1 MSETTA
7 PEIAVMGALAYDQI
21 AKTDKVF
28 GPEGPGLNCKVTAQQ
43 EFFGGC
49 AGNIAYGLGL
59 QQVPAIV
66 ISSAGGEDFRRYAQH
81 LNLDLSGILVVSG
94 AQCARAN
101 IITDPNGQQFTA
113 FAPGPSIAAETWQVH
128 LSNQPLES
136 APIFVC
142 APFPAELMTLALAE
156 SRRRN
161 PDTLNIW
168 LPGQYAD
175 NLDANVLEQSAELS
189 DVIIGNSHE
198 MSHIRGMA
206 PKSLAGKVAIETNG
220 SRPVRALL
228 PDGSQRTLPVPA
240 VTNHLDPTGCG
251 DAFVAGILPEILKS
265 LKTAGRL
272 HWHTEINNVI
282 RAGIRH
288 AAKCLVRQGS
298 QTYELSM
305 ES

>member
-1 MSETTA
+1 MSESPA
-7 PEIAVMGALAYDQI
+7 PQIAVMGALAYDQI

-59 QQVPAIV
+59 QQVPTIV
-66 ISSAGGEDFRRYAQH
+66 VSSAGGEDFRRYAQH

-113 FAPGPSIAAETWQVH
+113 FAPGPSIDPETWQVH
-128 LSNQPLES
+128 LRNQPLQS
-136 APIFVC
+136 VSIFVC
-142 APFPAELMTLALAE
+142 APFPANLMALALAE
-156 SRRRN
+156 SRQRN
-161 PDTLNIW
+161 PDALNVW

-175 NLDANVLEQSAELS
+175 NLHSHDLEQSAALS

-198 MSHIRGMA
+198 ITHIRRTA
-206 PKSLAGKVAIETNG
+206 PQCLAGKVTIETNG
-220 SRPVRALL
+220 PRPVRALL

-240 VTNHLDPTGCG
+240 APKHLDPTGCG
-251 DAFVAGILPEILKS
+251 DAFVAGILPEMLNA
-265 LKTAGRL
+265 LKTEGRSQ
-272 HWHTEINNVI
+272 WHTAINGII
-282 RAGIRH
+282 RAGNRH
-288 AAKCLVRQGS
+288 AARCLGRQGS
-298 QTYELSM
+298 QTYNLSIK
-305 ES
+305 S

>member
-1 MSETTA
+1 MSEATT
-7 PEIAVMGALAYDQI
+7 PEIAVIGALAYDQI

-28 GPEGPGLNCKVTAQQ
+28 SSEGPGLNCKVTAQQ

-59 QQVPAIV
+59 QRIPAIV
-66 ISSAGGEDFRRYAQH
+66 VSSAGGEDFRRYAQH

-113 FAPGPSIAAETWQVH
+113 FAPGPSIETETWQVH

-136 APIFVC
+136 VRIFVC

-161 PDTLNIW
+161 PHVLNVW
-168 LPGQYAD
+168 VPGQYAD
-175 NLDANVLEQSAELS
+175 NLDSNVLEQSAALS

-198 MSHIRGMA
+198 MHHIRSR
-206 PKSLAGKVAIETNG
+206 PPQSLAGKVAIETNG

-228 PDGSQRTLPVPA
+228 PDGSQRVLPVPA
-240 VTNHLDPTGCG
+240 VANHLDPTGCG
-251 DAFVAGILPEILKS
+251 DAFVAGILPEILTS
-265 LKTAGRL
+265 LNSVGRA
-272 HWHTEINNVI
+272 HWHTEINAVV

-288 AAKCLVRQGS
+288 AAKCLGKQGS
-298 QTYELSM
+298 QTYELSA